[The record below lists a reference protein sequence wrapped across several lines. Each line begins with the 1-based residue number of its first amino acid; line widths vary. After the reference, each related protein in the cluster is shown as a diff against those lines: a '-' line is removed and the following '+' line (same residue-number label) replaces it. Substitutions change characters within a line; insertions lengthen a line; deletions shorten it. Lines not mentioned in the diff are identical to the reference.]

1 MAQTHEQETQAMNI
15 ITITNI
21 KASAKALGY
30 DEAAG
35 GIVTQLCGEGLV
47 LTATSIAFP
56 EHLLNSVT
64 WVVAWKHEILFD
76 EERAYQTKDEINEM
90 RALKRLLD
98 RLKAMGGQ
106 DVLEFEDGEWKPG
119 CGPQNDTPEPT
130 ATEQVVDALNDDD
143 EDSAGPDIDE
153 NGVAMYRLRISAE
166 AWENELATVAA
177 LSEGRAMLV
186 KHFGLDNRRRVP
198 PSVPERPTQ
207 SCEAG
212 TPAAGLILRHTHRR
226 SFNTQ
231 TGDNHEPHPPTR
243 RRGRKPRRRDLLLL
257 GLVPPRPL
265 PEDRSGLRRLG
276 RVPRGRVR
284 PTVREL

>member
-119 CGPQNDTPEPT
+119 CGPQNDTPEPA
-130 ATEQVVDALNDDD
+130 ATEQVVDASSEDD

-177 LSEGRAMLV
+177 QSEGRAMLV
-186 KHFGLDNRRRVP
+186 KHFGVDNRKVFVRVDTVAAQTIYERAATLAQAAVGFKTRGVYRRVFQN
-198 PSVPERPTQ
+198 V
-207 SCEAG
+207 
-212 TPAAGLILRHTHRR
+212 RR
-226 SFNTQ
+226 NLAKQ
-231 TGDNHEPHPPTR
+231 G
-243 RRGRKPRRRDLLLL
+243 LLLP
-257 GLVPPRPL
+257 G
-265 PEDRSGLRRLG
+265 
-276 RVPRGRVR
+276 
-284 PTVREL
+284 